1 MAEFRRC
8 QWENVAGIEGAAAGG
23 CGAMELRK
31 ARFFNGALPL
41 KKPPRKKNRSS
52 EHNVSR
58 TPVRSLSRA
67 SERVYQLIYKL
78 TLI

>member
-1 MAEFRRC
+1 MGGIPALV
-8 QWENVAGIEGAAAGG
+8 WEKVAGIAGAAAGG
-23 CGAMELRK
+23 CEAMELRK

-41 KKPPRKKNRSS
+41 KKLPRKKNRSS